1 MKTLITMEVERKEV
15 LEELIPVLNR
25 LKVPYTASPKFE
37 SDFEEVTALDY
48 ETFMHE
54 LNALGGKKGV
64 KSSFGDAAEY
74 QREVRKDRKMPFR
87 D

>member
-1 MKTLITMEVERKEV
+1 MKTLITMEVEREEV

-25 LKVPYTASPKFE
+25 LKVSYSASPKFE
-37 SDFEEVTALDY
+37 SDFEEATALDY
-48 ETFMHE
+48 ETFMNE
-54 LNALGGKKGV
+54 LNALGGEKGV

-74 QREVRKDRKMPFR
+74 QREVRNDRKMPFR

>member
-1 MKTLITMEVERKEV
+1 MKTLITMEVEREEV
-15 LEELIPVLNR
+15 LKELIPLLNR
-25 LKVPYTASPKFE
+25 LKVPYSASQKVD
-37 SDFEEVTALDY
+37 SDFEEATALDY
-48 ETFMHE
+48 ETFMNE

-74 QREVRKDRKMPFR
+74 QIEVRKDRIMPFR